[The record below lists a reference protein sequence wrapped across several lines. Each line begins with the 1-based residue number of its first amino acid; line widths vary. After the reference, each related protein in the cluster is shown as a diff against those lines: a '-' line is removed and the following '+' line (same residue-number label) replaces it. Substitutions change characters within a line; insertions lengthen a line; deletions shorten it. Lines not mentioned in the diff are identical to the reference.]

1 MDKATVG
8 AGQAKQPH
16 TAASFERDLLLAHL
30 ALSVLMGILGASVC
44 IFVSPDAGAQL
55 VLAGAFFALAEFAS
69 RGVWALV
76 GSASAVAAVGAYGV
90 RILALFGVWMST
102 SWGVL
107 GVASFGGMVVVCLV
121 IDVVILTSRPIP
133 FVESGV
139 KIR

>member
-1 MDKATVG
+1 MDEVKAG

-16 TAASFERDLLLAHL
+16 TGESFERDILLAHL
-30 ALSVLMGILGASVC
+30 ALSVVVSVLGACLCVFS
-44 IFVSPDAGAQL
+44 SPDAGAQL

-76 GSASAVAAVGAYGV
+76 GSASAVGAVGAYGM

-107 GVASFGGMVVVCLV
+107 SVASFGAMVVVCLV
-121 IDVVILTSRPIP
+121 IDVVILTLRPIP
-133 FVESGV
+133 FVESGA